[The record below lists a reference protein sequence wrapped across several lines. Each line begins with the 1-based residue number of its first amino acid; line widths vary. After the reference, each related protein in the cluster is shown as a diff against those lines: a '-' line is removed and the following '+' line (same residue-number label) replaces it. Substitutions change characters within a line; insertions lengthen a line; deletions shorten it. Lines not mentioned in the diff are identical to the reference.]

1 MTIINKDIL
10 GPNVIYKKVKL
21 KGTREVAEIYD
32 NCLDQH
38 VFQDIQNKI
47 FYQNFP
53 WYLEADDRSYQ
64 GYHKSPLKN
73 YEITNHTQFNHL
85 FYHVNDRASWSNYTP
100 WINPVLN
107 IINPR
112 AWFRVK
118 ANYVASSHKS
128 NIIRGWHHDACG
140 DMKNTHNKGWPEC
153 KIAVLYINTNNG
165 YTEFKNI
172 NDCHEMQNEIDEDF
186 KEIFKESNRRI
197 DIIKYRDSGNSST
210 KQIVYDL
217 LSGSVVIDCIDW
229 DQSFS
234 ETSDRSDWLNVAID
248 EKEYRDWLISSS

>member
-10 GPNVIYKKVKL
+10 GPNVIYKKIKL

-47 FYQNFP
+47 FYQDFP

-85 FYHVNDRASWSNYTP
+85 FYHVNDRTSWSNYTP

-165 YTEFKNI
+165 YTLMETGDKVESKANRLVIFPNNVLHTAVLQTDIPHRIII
-172 NDCHEMQNEIDEDF
+172 NMVF
-186 KEIFKESNRRI
+186 FP
-197 DIIKYRDSGNSST
+197 Y
-210 KQIVYDL
+210 
-217 LSGSVVIDCIDW
+217 
-229 DQSFS
+229 
-234 ETSDRSDWLNVAID
+234 
-248 EKEYRDWLISSS
+248 KEYKKK

>member
-1 MTIINKDIL
+1 MTLIGHSEKVLVMRVFLSVLVLIFSLQSWVKADDIRELEIEGMSINQSLLSFMSEDEIKESSGWWYDKKYTQVLIIKDNFIQ
-10 GPNVIYKKVKL
+10 
-21 KGTREVAEIYD
+21 YD
-32 NCLDQH
+32 NLVVSFKTGDKD
-38 VFQDIQNKI
+38 FLI
-47 FYQNFP
+47 
-53 WYLEADDRSYQ
+53 
-64 GYHKSPLKN
+64 KSV
-73 YEITNHTQFNHL
+73 I
-85 FYHVNDRASWSNYTP
+85 
-100 WINPVLN
+100 
-107 IINPR
+107 
-112 AWFRVK
+112 
-118 ANYVASSHKS
+118 
-128 NIIRGWHHDACG
+128 
-140 DMKNTHNKGWPEC
+140 
-153 KIAVLYINTNNG
+153 G

-197 DIIKYRDSGNSST
+197 DIIKYRDYGNSST